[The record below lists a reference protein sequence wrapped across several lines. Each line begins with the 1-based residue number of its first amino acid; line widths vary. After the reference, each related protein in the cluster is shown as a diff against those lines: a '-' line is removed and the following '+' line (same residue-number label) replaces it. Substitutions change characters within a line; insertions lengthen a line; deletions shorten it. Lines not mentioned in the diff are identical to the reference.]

1 MIKDSM
7 SDKTEKDKDRAQPQ
21 PAASVAVPNIKR
33 RGLKGF
39 MRDVQREMRHVTWP
53 TRAETNRLTGVVLA
67 VCALAILIL
76 TGLSL
81 LFQTLFDLLLRRG

>member
-1 MIKDSM
+1 M
-7 SDKTEKDKDRAQPQ
+7 SDKTEKDTERAQPQ
-21 PAASVAVPNIKR
+21 PPASVAVPNIKK
-33 RGLKGF
+33 RGFKGF

-67 VCALAILIL
+67 VCALAIVIL